1 MKKIKFRILILTTL
15 LCLAPIILGITF
27 YQELPSQIAVH
38 FNMDNQPDSYATK
51 NFALF
56 GIPIILTL
64 LQITCCVL
72 SDLKDP
78 MENKKSPKIVKI
90 VKFIIPV
97 LGMILYLTILGIALE
112 QPIDARKS
120 ILWALGIIFMVIG
133 NYLPKTNGMIIRTN
147 VFKQA
152 EEQWQK
158 LNRLWGYTYVVAGI
172 LLMITIFLE
181 PIYSAIVVGIVV
193 ITIIVEMLYVISKTS
208 KQKQQK

>member
-1 MKKIKFRILILTTL
+1 
-15 LCLAPIILGITF
+15 
-27 YQELPSQIAVH
+27 
-38 FNMDNQPDSYATK
+38 MDNQPDSYATK

-78 MENKKSPKIVKI
+78 LENKKPPKIVKI

-193 ITIIVEMLYVISKTS
+193 ITIIVEMLYIISKTS